1 MIAPPRKALR
11 PILPSTISAPTLPH
25 KSIRPQPLSRR
36 TTLKRSI
43 DETSVMNAPS
53 SPSKRSRVTFDSD
66 VEIVSADD
74 DEDLDPLVVKE
85 QVRRAIER
93 HRFRENEA
101 YERVKNYFSTP
112 PDKSN
117 APSTKILKFHLQ
129 ALLAN
134 VTSLDKD
141 CGSLVNA
148 VLYSEWIGRDE
159 QYYALFVRFLNNLA
173 AAQRGYQSKIMAV
186 LVDLLG
192 PQKTRRIEG
201 AAPVRQPKIHRRV
214 LQAIQ
219 HVADNVPSSPAALA
233 DRMASR
239 LEFDFQKAE
248 ERMTYV
254 RNFMEMIAYVPE
266 LTSEIL
272 NLVLKELI
280 KLDVAV
286 QVDLDEEEDD
296 AEDELLSHMSS
307 SQTLVPGSSQDMLKG
322 GLDDQSDDASTTDE
336 SDMEDDEVVDA
347 ATERRR
353 KLKEDIKQVDMIMD
367 ILFQYYAKL
376 TASTNLQ
383 IRDNAIEQIIAQF
396 HTQILPTYRARHPQF
411 LVFHFAQADPI
422 IVDRFVTSCVAVL
435 VDKKQPHLLRHSA
448 AAYFSGFVGRGAHV
462 SPQVVQDCLDLLCD
476 HLNILRK
483 SYEPGCH
490 GPDLKRYGDFY
501 AAFQAILYIFC
512 FRWRDIASSSSDDES
527 DFEADEDEVE
537 TFHFPHSLH
546 ESLRAAIYSPLN
558 PLRVCTPVIVEQ
570 FAKLTLALQMFYI
583 YPKLDENRHV
593 RVNTHWRNMSD
604 LTISNPERDLSWLG
618 DNGMLEGYFPYDPYH
633 LPISKHWI
641 EGDYVEWKGIPGEV
655 VEDTDSEDDDG
666 MDIGGMDE
674 DEAEDEEDE
683 EFFEG
688 SDDE

>member
-1 MIAPPRKALR
+1 M
-11 PILPSTISAPTLPH
+11 
-25 KSIRPQPLSRR
+25 
-36 TTLKRSI
+36 
-43 DETSVMNAPS
+43 DAPS
-53 SPSKRSRVTFDSD
+53 SPSKRSRVTFDLD

-93 HRFRENEA
+93 HRLREDEA
-101 YERVKNYFSTP
+101 YERIKNYFNTS

-117 APSTKILKFHLQ
+117 APSTKVLKFHLQ

-134 VTSLDKD
+134 VTSLDKE
-141 CGSLVNA
+141 CSGLVNA
-148 VLYSEWIGRDE
+148 ILYSEWAGRDE

-173 AAQRGYQSKIMAV
+173 AAQRGYQSKIMSV
-186 LVDLLG
+186 LVELLG

-201 AAPVRQPKIHRRV
+201 ALPVRQSKIHRRA

-219 HVADNVPSSPAALA
+219 HISNNVPSSPAALA

-248 ERMTYV
+248 ERVTYI
-254 RNFMEMIAYVPE
+254 RNFMEMINYVPE

-280 KLDVAV
+280 KLDIAV
-286 QVDLDEEEDD
+286 QVDLDEEEED

-307 SQTLVPGSSQDMLKG
+307 SQTLIQGSSQDMLKG
-322 GLDDQSDDASTTDE
+322 GLDNQSDDADTTDE
-336 SDMEDDEVVDA
+336 SDMEEDENVNA

-353 KLKEDIKQVDMIMD
+353 KLKEDIKQVDLIMD
-367 ILFQYYAKL
+367 ILFRYYVKL

-383 IRDNAIEQIIAQF
+383 TRDNAIEQIISQF
-396 HTQILPTYRARHPQF
+396 HIQILPTYRARHPQF

-435 VDKKQPHLLRHSA
+435 VDNKQPHMLRHSA

-462 SPQVVQDCLDLLCD
+462 SPQVVQDCLELLCD

-483 SYEPGCH
+483 TYEPGCP

-512 FRWRDIASSSSDDES
+512 FRWRDIASSSSDDGS
-527 DFEADEDEVE
+527 DFEVDEEEIE
-537 TFHFPHSLH
+537 TFHFPETLRD
-546 ESLRAAIYSPLN
+546 SLRAAMYCTLN

-570 FAKLTLALQMFYI
+570 FAKLTHALQLFYI
-583 YPKLDENRHV
+583 YPKLEENRHV
-593 RVNTHWRNMSD
+593 RVTTHWRSISD
-604 LTISNPERDLSWLG
+604 LTISKPDRDLGWVG

-633 LPISKHWI
+633 LPLSKHWI
-641 EGDYVEWKGIPGEV
+641 EGDYVEWKGIPGEEA
-655 VEDTDSEDDDG
+655 EDTDSEDEDG
-666 MDIGGMDE
+666 MEIGGLDE
-674 DEAEDEEDE
+674 DDVESDNEEIDQE
-683 EFFEG
+683 